1 MQRWSVLFVGFAMM
15 ACSKVEEPA
24 TKEAPATPAPVA
36 SAAQKFGAPIDTKGA
51 AVTLGEVAAAPEKFK
66 GQTFVAEGT
75 VGSVCQHRGCWM
87 TLKDENGEAFIRM
100 AGHSFLIPK
109 DAAGKRAR
117 VMATLDTS
125 AEEAEPAAG
134 EAACSGG
141 KGHAGCKAEAV
152 EQQGG
157 KPLAKLEL
165 QAAGVELL

>member
-1 MQRWSVLFVGFAMM
+1 MQRAWLLAIALPLA
-15 ACSKVEEPA
+15 ACTSTPSEPVKAEPA
-24 TKEAPATPAPVA
+24 PASPAPKA
-36 SAAQKFGAPIDTKGA
+36 AAQKFGAPIDAKGA
-51 AVTLGEVAAAPEKFK
+51 AVTLAEVAAAPEKFK

-87 TLKDENGEAFIRM
+87 TLKDDKGEAFIRM

-109 DAAGKRAR
+109 DAAGKKAR
-117 VMATLDTS
+117 VMATLDSTD
-125 AEEAEPAAG
+125 EEGPANG